1 MPLSIEILNNYVKDF
16 KVFVETGTLD
26 GTGVKLAKSVG
37 FEHIQSIELDEKC
50 YNFATCVFKDNK
62 NIKIYQGDSASVLN
76 NVLESIKDNTVFWL
90 DAHPLGYL
98 TINNTPI
105 KGELKAIKDWM
116 VTTGLKPIILID
128 DMRLFENKQE
138 LMGLIVSTFHEFWN
152 KIECTMTNENVINK
166 PSCVLEVKIKFLDS
180 HVASKD
186 IMEVRF

>member
-1 MPLSIEILNNYVKDF
+1 MPLSNQILNDYIKDY
-16 KVFVETGTLD
+16 KVWVECGTHAGD
-26 GTGVKLAKSVG
+26 GIRIARSSGY
-37 FEHIQSIELDEKC
+37 EHIHSIELDEKY
-50 YNFATCVFKDNK
+50 YNYALCQFKDDNK
-62 NIKIYQGDSASVLN
+62 IKIYEGDSASVLR
-76 NVLESIKDNTVFWL
+76 NVLENIDEPIVFWL
-90 DAHPLGYL
+90 DSHPNGMLN
-98 TINNTPI
+98 INNTPL

-180 HVASKD
+180 HVASGD
-186 IMEVRF
+186 IMEIRF

>member
-50 YNFATCVFKDNK
+50 YNFATCVFKDDK

-98 TINNTPI
+98 TTTNTPI
-105 KGELKAIKDWM
+105 KGELYAIKKWM
-116 VTTGLKPIILID
+116 ERTNLKPVILLD
-128 DMRLFENKQE
+128 DMRLFKDKEE
-138 LMGLIVSTFHEFWN
+138 L
-152 KIECTMTNENVINK
+152 
-166 PSCVLEVKIKFLDS
+166 IKFVRNVFCCSVDYIDS
-180 HVASKD
+180 PVASKD
-186 IMEVRF
+186 IMSISF